1 MKFTKRHFVYLIII
15 VLIALFLFAYKLP
28 FYIYKPGDAGA
39 LNPVVEVEGGYNSA
53 GDMHMVTVR
62 GGQATPIQYV
72 IAKILPHHEL
82 HPIKEIRPE
91 GVTEKE
97 YFHVQL
103 QMMEN
108 SQEKAVVVAYTAAD
122 EGIEITYNGV
132 YVVATIKGMPAD
144 ELLKP
149 GDRIVGMD
157 GKTVERS
164 EDLIKYVEGKQA
176 GETIKLEIVRGGK
189 HLNKEIE
196 LEAFVGEKDK
206 VGIGI
211 QLVTD
216 RGVEVDPEVSFLS
229 GNIGGPSAGLMFSLE
244 IYDQLTKKDL
254 TSGYQIA
261 GTGEIDYE
269 GNVKRISGIDKKIIA
284 ADDEGCKIFLAPN
297 ENGAEGSNYEVA
309 KKTAEEIGSDMKV
322 IPIDTFEEAL
332 NYLQELKPKGE

>member
-1 MKFTKRHFVYLIII
+1 MKFTKRHLVYLII
-15 VLIALFLFAYKLP
+15 VIAIAFFLSAYKLP

-39 LNPVVEVEGGYNSA
+39 LNPIVEIEEGFKST

-62 GGQATPIQYV
+62 GGQATPIQYAV
-72 IAKILPHHEL
+72 AKVLPHHEIR
-82 HPIKEIRPE
+82 PIKEIRPE
-91 GVTEKE
+91 GVTEE
-97 YFHVQL
+97 QYFHVQL
-103 QMMEN
+103 QMMEG
-108 SQEKAVVVAYTAAD
+108 SQEKAIVVAYTAAD
-122 EGIEITYNGV
+122 EKIDIKYNGV
-132 YVVATIKGMPAD
+132 YVVTTIKGMPAD
-144 ELLKP
+144 ELLKS

-157 GKTVERS
+157 GKTVEKS
-164 EDLIKYVEGKQA
+164 EDLIKYVKGKQA
-176 GETIKLEIVRGGK
+176 GDTIKLDIVRGDK
-189 HLNKEIE
+189 HLTIDVK
-196 LEAFVGEKDK
+196 LEAFEELKDK

-216 RGVEVDPEVSFLS
+216 RNVEVDPKVTFLS

-269 GNVKRISGIDKKIIA
+269 GNVKRIGGIDKKIIA

-322 IPIDTFEEAL
+322 VPVDTFEEAL
-332 NYLQELKPKGE
+332 HYLQELEPKK